1 MGVAIQFHGKEAV
14 LKAFDNK
21 KINRWAF
28 FSGRQLLHKYE
39 GDDEEESGQALTEW
53 IEMISDSTNAIYTLR
68 FYDDPPGGKI
78 NDRTP
83 CDASFNFRLDIDGQ
97 GLNVGQYKHA
107 IGNSAVLSEIAA
119 MRKEW
124 QEFRDQLEDEDDD
137 EENDIIG
144 KIMDHP
150 LAAAVVGKIFNV
162 QLPAPAKM
170 GAAPGVENTTVE
182 QSINVLQ
189 LHDAKIVDHL
199 AKLARLA
206 VRSPKEFNFLLS
218 LLDNMNV

>member
-1 MGVAIQFHGKEAV
+1 MGASVQFHGKDAV

-21 KINRWAF
+21 KIYRWAF

-39 GDDEEESGQALTEW
+39 DGDAEESAQELTEW
-53 IEMISDSTNAIYTLR
+53 IEMISDSTNAVYTLR

-83 CDASFNFRLDIDGQ
+83 CDASFNFRLDMDGQ

-107 IGNSAVLSEIAA
+107 VGNSAVLSEIAA

-124 QEFRDQLEDEDDD
+124 QEFRESLDEDDED
-137 EENDIIG
+137 EGGDIIG
-144 KIMDHP
+144 KIMDNP
-150 LAAAVVGKIFNV
+150 MTAAIIGKIFNI
-162 QLPAPAKM
+162 QLPAPAKI
-170 GAAPGVENTTVE
+170 GAAPGDNTTVE
-182 QSINVLQ
+182 QSINILQ

-206 VRSPKEFNFLLS
+206 QRSPKEFSFLLS
-218 LLDNMNV
+218 LLDNMNI